1 MRVTGLTV
9 VPQHRGIVAEV
20 EAERDAVGLEIVD
33 GLTAGA
39 SKAGTMKRRNGIPV
53 IGFGTAGL
61 GERPQEAIATA
72 LEVGYRHLD
81 TAQSYGTEDAI
92 GRVLR
97 DSGLSRSDVFLTTKI
112 ADANLAGD
120 RFMSSL
126 RQSLDRLGT
135 DYVDLLL
142 IHWPSPGDAVPL
154 ADYMTALAEAKANG
168 QARLIGVSNFTIALL
183 DQSIAIL
190 GPGALATNQ
199 VEMHPHFHNR
209 TVRAWCD
216 ARGIAVTAY
225 MPLGLGR
232 VLSTATLSAI
242 AARTVTSPAEVALAW
257 LIQQGVIVIPA
268 SKSRAH
274 MAANLA
280 AADITLSDEEMAAME
295 RTDRNHRMINP
306 AKAPVWD

>member
-1 MRVTGLTV
+1 MRVTGLKV
-9 VPQHRGIVAEV
+9 APQHRKIVAEV
-20 EAERDAVGLEIVD
+20 EAALDRS
-33 GLTAGA
+33 GLTA
-39 SKAGTMKRRNGIPV
+39 SAGSAQAPSRDRTMKERNGIPM
-53 IGFGTAGL
+53 IGFGTSGL
-61 GERPQEAIATA
+61 GDKAHEAIGTA

-81 TAQSYGTEDAI
+81 TAQSYGTEETI

-97 DSGLSRSDVFLTTKI
+97 DSGLPRSEVFLTTKI
-112 ADANLAGD
+112 ADANLAAD
-120 RFMSSL
+120 RFMPSL

-142 IHWPSPGDAVPL
+142 IHWPSPDDAVPL
-154 ADYMTALAEAKANG
+154 ADYMTALAEAKTNG
-168 QARLIGVSNFTIALL
+168 RARLIGVSNFTTALL
-183 DQSIAIL
+183 DKSMAIL

-209 TVRAWCD
+209 TVLAWCD
-216 ARGIAVTAY
+216 AHGIAVTAY

-232 VLSTATLSAI
+232 VLSAPALAAI
-242 AARTVTSPAEVALAW
+242 AARTISSPAQVALAW

-274 MAANLA
+274 MEANLT
-280 AADITLSDEEMAAME
+280 AADITLSDAEMAAMA

-306 AKAPVWD
+306 AKSPVWD

>member
-1 MRVTGLTV
+1 
-9 VPQHRGIVAEV
+9 
-20 EAERDAVGLEIVD
+20 
-33 GLTAGA
+33 
-39 SKAGTMKRRNGIPV
+39 MKDRNRIPM
-53 IGFGTAGL
+53 IGFGTSGL
-61 GERPQEAIATA
+61 GDKAHEAIATA

-81 TAQSYGTEDAI
+81 TAQSYGTEEII

-97 DSGLSRSDVFLTTKI
+97 ESGIRRHAMFLTTKI
-112 ADANLAGD
+112 ADANLSKD
-120 RFMSSL
+120 RFMPSL

-142 IHWPSPGDAVPL
+142 IHWPSQGDTVPL
-154 ADYMTALAEAKANG
+154 AGYMTTLAEAKANG
-168 QARLIGVSNFTIALL
+168 QARLIGVSNFTTALL
-183 DQSIAIL
+183 ARSIAIL

-209 TVRAWCD
+209 TVLAWCD
-216 ARGIAVTAY
+216 AHGIAVTPY

-232 VLSTATLSAI
+232 VLSTPALSAI
-242 AARTVTSPAEVALAW
+242 AARALVSPAEVALAW

-274 MAANLA
+274 MEANLT
-280 AADITLSDEEMAAME
+280 AADITLSDAEMAAMA

-306 AKAPVWD
+306 AKSPEWD